1 MPQQSMPYRKPVR
14 QFIELQKIIV
24 GAISKTGNMKVSDMS
39 VGTIKVLLELFED
52 EFEAYVK
59 EELKTEQIILQ

>member
-1 MPQQSMPYRKPVR
+1 MPYRKPVR